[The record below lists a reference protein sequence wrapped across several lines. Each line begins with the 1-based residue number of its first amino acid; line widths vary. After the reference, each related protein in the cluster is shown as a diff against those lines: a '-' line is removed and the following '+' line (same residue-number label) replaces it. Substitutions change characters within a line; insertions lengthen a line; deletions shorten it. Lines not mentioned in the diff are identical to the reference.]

1 MAATIKDV
9 AALAQVSVGTV
20 SRYLNGYEVSE
31 TNKRK
36 IDEAIRRLDFK
47 LNPVARSLKT
57 SKSMTVAVVVPALA
71 NIFSMSIIE
80 GIERHLDQYGY
91 SVIVCDSQSDVQKEK
106 SKLQFVKD
114 KYVDGVVIMPTG
126 SDGTHITE
134 VLGDELPAV
143 LMDRLVEDVKLDA
156 VLVDNVNAVY
166 QAVERLITLG
176 HRRIGMI
183 TGPKDIY
190 TAKERQEGYR
200 RVFVDYNLPIDEN
213 LIRYGDY
220 TEDTGYKLMSEF
232 MRLDCPPTAVFVANY
247 EMTIGAIMAVN
258 EFGIQIPD
266 QLSLIGFD
274 QLELSKLIKPS
285 LSVVVQPMAEI
296 GQKAAE
302 MLYQRMRGNCDN
314 FPQVIRLKAHFI
326 EGQSI
331 KRL

>member
-31 TNKRK
+31 INKRK

-71 NIFSMSIIE
+71 NVFSMSIIE

-106 SKLQFVKD
+106 AKLQFVKD

-134 VLGDELPAV
+134 VLGDEIPSV
-143 LMDRLVEDVKLDA
+143 LMDRLVENAKLDA

-183 TGPKDIY
+183 TGPKHIY
-190 TAKERQEGYR
+190 TARERQEGYR
-200 RVFVDYNLPIDEN
+200 RVFVDYNLPMDEN

-220 TEDTGYKLMSEF
+220 TEDTGYKLINEL
-232 MRLDCPPTAVFVANY
+232 MRLDYPPTAVFVANY

-258 EFGIQIPD
+258 ELGIQIPD

-274 QLELSKLIKPS
+274 QLELSKIVRPS

-302 MLYQRMRGNCDN
+302 MLYQRMRGNRDN
-314 FPQVIRLKAHFI
+314 FPQVIRLKANFI
-326 EGQSI
+326 DGQSI
-331 KRL
+331 KRI

>member
-31 TNKRK
+31 VNKRK
-36 IDEAIRRLDFK
+36 IEEAVRRLDFK

-71 NIFSMSIIE
+71 NVFSMSIIE

-106 SKLQFVKD
+106 AKLQFVKD

-134 VLGDELPAV
+134 VLGDEIPAV
-143 LMDRLVEDVKLDA
+143 LMDRLVENAKLDA

-183 TGPKDIY
+183 TGPKHIY
-190 TAKERQEGYR
+190 TARERQEGYR
-200 RVFVDYNLPIDEN
+200 RVFVDYNLPMDES

-220 TEDTGYKLMSEF
+220 TEDTGYKLINEL
-232 MRLDCPPTAVFVANY
+232 MRLECPPTAVFVANY

-258 EFGIQIPD
+258 EAGIQIPD

-274 QLELSKLIKPS
+274 QLELSKIIRPS

-302 MLYQRMRGNCDN
+302 MLYQRMRGSHDN
-314 FPQVIRLKAHFI
+314 FPQVIRLKANFI
-326 EGQSI
+326 DGQSI
-331 KRL
+331 KKL